1 MKIRNIEVDFDFLD
15 ADDIERFENEAK
27 RLLNKCDEEA
37 KKDYSSSESIK
48 AQCRIIEEF
57 IDNVFGEG
65 LSEKIFIKRNNL
77 KEHLEIYEEIIKE
90 KELENNE
97 IQNKFGKYQP
107 NREQRRYDKFNNKGR
122 R

>member
-27 RLLNKCDEEA
+27 RLLNKCDEEV
-37 KKDYSSSESIK
+37 KKDYSSSETIK
-48 AQCRIIEEF
+48 VQCRIIEEF

-90 KELENNE
+90 KQQENSE
-97 IQNKFGKYQP
+97 MQNKFGKYQP
-107 NREQRRYDKFNNKGR
+107 NREQRRYDKFDKGR